1 MTTFEAPT
9 VVWAALLPTLLVA
22 GGAVVG
28 VLVEAFV
35 PRGPRRLVQVLLALL
50 AVVGSLVAVVW
61 RWTEVSAG
69 SPQHVVGSAVV
80 EDAPALAAQ
89 AILAVV
95 GFVGL
100 LVIADRTESGEGA
113 FVAQAAARPGSVDEA
128 DSTRAGMVQTEVYP
142 LTMFALAGMFGFA
155 QANDLLTL
163 FIALEVLSLPLYV
176 LSGLARR
183 RRLLSQ
189 EASMKYFLLGAFAS
203 AFMIFGIALLYGYSG
218 DITFAGLAQAVP
230 ETVGMDGLLLAGSV
244 MVVVALLFKV
254 GAVPFHAWTPD
265 VYTGAPTPVTGFM
278 AAATKLAAFVALLR
292 FVYVALPDMSWDL
305 TPFFWVIIVLTM
317 LVGTVVGIVQT
328 DVKRMLAYSSI
339 AHAGF
344 VLIGVVALEQI
355 AISGVLF
362 YLLAYGLATVG
373 AFALVTLVRER
384 DPDGNVTGEA
394 THLSQWA
401 GLGRRNPVAALAMT
415 VFLLSFAG
423 IPLTGGFIGKFA
435 VFSAGVAGGQTLLVV
450 LAVLA
455 SAATAFFYVRLIVLM
470 FFTEPDGETVAAVS
484 SEGLTTVAVAVC
496 GVGTLLLGVLPG
508 PVLALAEQGA
518 TFLP

>member
-1 MTTFEAPT
+1 
-9 VVWAALLPTLLVA
+9 
-22 GGAVVG
+22 
-28 VLVEAFV
+28 
-35 PRGPRRLVQVLLALL
+35 
-50 AVVGSLVAVVW
+50 
-61 RWTEVSAG
+61 
-69 SPQHVVGSAVV
+69 
-80 EDAPALAAQ
+80 
-89 AILAVV
+89 
-95 GFVGL
+95 
-100 LVIADRTESGEGA
+100 TESGEGA

-292 FVYVALPDMSWDL
+292 FVYVA
-305 TPFFWVIIVLTM
+305 
-317 LVGTVVGIVQT
+317 
-328 DVKRMLAYSSI
+328 
-339 AHAGF
+339 
-344 VLIGVVALEQI
+344 
-355 AISGVLF
+355 
-362 YLLAYGLATVG
+362 
-373 AFALVTLVRER
+373 
-384 DPDGNVTGEA
+384 
-394 THLSQWA
+394 
-401 GLGRRNPVAALAMT
+401 
-415 VFLLSFAG
+415 
-423 IPLTGGFIGKFA
+423 
-435 VFSAGVAGGQTLLVV
+435 
-450 LAVLA
+450 
-455 SAATAFFYVRLIVLM
+455 
-470 FFTEPDGETVAAVS
+470 
-484 SEGLTTVAVAVC
+484 
-496 GVGTLLLGVLPG
+496 
-508 PVLALAEQGA
+508 
-518 TFLP
+518 

>member
-1 MTTFEAPT
+1 MNTFVAPA
-9 VVWAALLPTLLVA
+9 VEWAALTPVLILLAA
-22 GGAVVG
+22 GVVG

-35 PRGPRRLVQVLLALL
+35 PRTSRRAVQLVIGLLAT
-50 AVVGSLVAVVW
+50 AGALVTVVW
-61 RWTEVSAG
+61 RWTVVADAG
-69 SPQHVVGSAVV
+69 PIEVVGGSVI
-80 EDAPALAAQ
+80 EDGPALAAQ
-89 AILAVV
+89 GILALL

-128 DSTRAGMVQTEVYP
+128 DATRAGFAQTEVYP
-142 LTMFALAGMFGFA
+142 LTLFALTGMLVFASAG
-155 QANDLLTL
+155 DLLTL

-203 AFMIFGIALLYGYSG
+203 AFMLFGIALLYGFSG
-218 DITFAGLAQAVP
+218 TVRLDGLAQAVP
-230 ETVGMDGLLLAGSV
+230 ATLGMDGMLLAGAV
-244 MVVVALLFKV
+244 MVIVGLLFKV

-278 AAATKLAAFVALLR
+278 AAATKLAAFAALLR
-292 FVYVALPDMSWDL
+292 FVYVVVPDLSWDL
-305 TPFFWVIIVLTM
+305 TPFFWAVIILTM

-344 VLIGVVALEQI
+344 VLIGVIALTQEG
-355 AISGVLF
+355 ISSVLF

-384 DPDGNVTGEA
+384 DPAGHVTGEA

-401 GLGRRNPVAALAMT
+401 GLGRRNPVAAVAMV
-415 VFLLSFAG
+415 VFLISFAG

-435 VFSAGVAGGQTLLVV
+435 VFSAGIDGGATVLVV

-470 FFTEPDGETVAAVS
+470 FFTEPDGETTAVVS

-496 GVGTLLLGVLPG
+496 AIGTVVLGVLPG
-508 PVLALAEQGA
+508 PVLELASQA
-518 TFLP
+518 AVFLP

>member
-1 MTTFEAPT
+1 
-9 VVWAALLPTLLVA
+9 LLVA

-189 EASMKYFLLGAFAS
+189 EASMKYF
-203 AFMIFGIALLYGYSG
+203 
-218 DITFAGLAQAVP
+218 
-230 ETVGMDGLLLAGSV
+230 
-244 MVVVALLFKV
+244 
-254 GAVPFHAWTPD
+254 
-265 VYTGAPTPVTGFM
+265 
-278 AAATKLAAFVALLR
+278 
-292 FVYVALPDMSWDL
+292 
-305 TPFFWVIIVLTM
+305 
-317 LVGTVVGIVQT
+317 
-328 DVKRMLAYSSI
+328 
-339 AHAGF
+339 
-344 VLIGVVALEQI
+344 
-355 AISGVLF
+355 
-362 YLLAYGLATVG
+362 
-373 AFALVTLVRER
+373 
-384 DPDGNVTGEA
+384 
-394 THLSQWA
+394 
-401 GLGRRNPVAALAMT
+401 
-415 VFLLSFAG
+415 
-423 IPLTGGFIGKFA
+423 
-435 VFSAGVAGGQTLLVV
+435 
-450 LAVLA
+450 
-455 SAATAFFYVRLIVLM
+455 
-470 FFTEPDGETVAAVS
+470 
-484 SEGLTTVAVAVC
+484 
-496 GVGTLLLGVLPG
+496 
-508 PVLALAEQGA
+508 
-518 TFLP
+518 